1 MESQSTYELVRTW
14 AGAGGLVFMVAV
26 FIGIVAYA
34 LWPGN
39 RKKFDRLAQLP
50 LLDDDKPADPKKAE
64 NGKTD
69 STETG
74 R

>member
-1 MESQSTYELVRTW
+1 MESETTYELVRTW

-34 LWPGN
+34 LWPAN
-39 RKKFDRLAQLP
+39 KKKFDRLAQLP
-50 LLDDDKPADPKKAE
+50 LLDDDDPEESKKAE